1 MGGGMGGGRGK
12 GGGREQPSAMPGG
25 TRVVVHGLNNAAQ
38 HNGKAAQVEDYDA
51 SSGRYTVS
59 LEGEGDALRIKFDN
73 LLQACS
79 VEVTGMQNKPELN
92 GKSATICGF
101 DADKGRYHADISG
114 VGRASLKL
122 ENLILA
128 SGTRARVFGL
138 QSDAGSKWNDK
149 IGKVLSYDRD
159 AGRYLVQMSKEDQLR
174 IKQTNFRV

>member
-1 MGGGMGGGRGK
+1 M
-12 GGGREQPSAMPGG
+12 
-25 TRVVVHGLNNAAQ
+25 VVHGLNNAAQ
-38 HNGKAAQVEDYDA
+38 HNGKPAQVEEYDA

-59 LEGEGDALRIKFDN
+59 LPEGDALRIKFDN
-73 LLQACS
+73 LLQACP

-149 IGKVLSYDRD
+149 IGKVLSYDRE
-159 AGRYLVQMSKEDQLR
+159 AGRYTMEMSATDQLR
-174 IKQTNFRV
+174 IKLANLTLS